1 MLYLFKLLQKKYLD
15 VIDILKLLSGTK
27 TRNFK
32 IVILF
37 CLIYVDLCSCHFYQ
51 HFLFFILT
59 MKGDMNTEHTILCI
73 YYSSRNVISKSLVQ
87 QAYTHKNF

>member
-32 IVILF
+32 
-37 CLIYVDLCSCHFYQ
+37 
-51 HFLFFILT
+51 LFFILT